1 MNKISIFIKY
11 VLSVIVCHFMMT
23 GCVEEFEADLP
34 KDETHLLV
42 VDGTICSKQHNE
54 FHLTWSS
61 EIKNEIEYNGTVS
74 YDKPYD
80 EALPVK
86 GARVTI
92 CGTDGTEI
100 ECTEETHTGKRPKI
114 GTYDAYSRL
123 YEYYNSEYGYYYT
136 SDEEEYEEFSYSSG
150 VYSCDV
156 PELKPDVSYY
166 LTIRYWDDVYQST
179 PEKPIRTPDIE
190 SLEYFQKDSLSDVE
204 VLLTTAAP
212 DGPDSTIYFT
222 WDYSE
227 TWELRPARTTRMY
240 FDVGDYVSF
249 DNRFVTEYYRPL
261 YPKYGWKFW
270 DSDSI
275 FVESTAHYAGGKLN
289 KYQIVSIPRDDE
301 RILWNYSNKLNL
313 RAISKVEYEYDMAC
327 RQAGWSMG
335 GLFTPQPSALPTN
348 IRCLTSSKN
357 VIGYVGCSQN
367 AVSKRMYIDGTK
379 ISRVLPESHVEI
391 FPDCTESDC
400 FGMVED
406 GWLLYEYYKTLM
418 GPTESHWVRAKD
430 LDVRKRGA
438 SIVKPDYMPPFGEDY
453 IFVDPGFNIYLKD

>member
-80 EALPVK
+80 EALPVN

-114 GTYDAYSRL
+114 GTYDAYSGL

-166 LTIRYWDDVYQST
+166 LTIEYLDDVYQST

-190 SLEYFQKDSLSDVE
+190 TLEYFQKDSLSNVE
-204 VLLTTAAP
+204 VLLSTALP
-212 DGPDSTIYFT
+212 DDPNKTSYYT
-222 WDYSE
+222 WNYSE
-227 TWELRPARTTRMY
+227 TWEVRPTRTTSIYFDIESMDCKYMTKERMY
-240 FDVGDYVSF
+240 
-249 DNRFVTEYYRPL
+249 
-261 YPKYGWKFW
+261 PKRGWKF
-270 DSDSI
+270 DHNKTI
-275 FVESTAHYAGGKLN
+275 ITESTVHYDGGRFSRFQMMN
-289 KYQIVSIPRDDE
+289 IPRNDE
-301 RILWNYSNKLNL
+301 RISWCYCYDLEQ
-313 RAISKVEYEYDMAC
+313 RAISKAEYEYNMAC
-327 RQAGWSMG
+327 RQAGWEMG

-348 IRCLTSSKN
+348 IRCLTSSKK

-367 AVSKRMYIDGTK
+367 VVSKRMYIDGTK
-379 ISRVLPESHVEI
+379 ISRILPKPGESII
-391 FPDCTESDC
+391 FPDCIETDC
-400 FGMVED
+400 LIMTQNGMVLYSWSDGRQSSGGKLVTAWANPED
-406 GWLLYEYYKTLM
+406 F
-418 GPTESHWVRAKD
+418 
-430 LDVRKRGA
+430 DVRLLGA
-438 SIVKPDYMPPFGEDY
+438 TIIKPDYMPPFDEE
-453 IFVDPGFNIYLKD
+453 